1 MKKVACL
8 YAIIVLAFLILP
20 IPMPGTNGTYNAVS
34 NLYWCSDHYS
44 CLHEK
49 AHQMDRQQGWISHSV
64 EWGNAL
70 HLYVIVQSR
79 MDEVDPYTIAILS
92 SFLDYHHKLYYV
104 FNDPSAEL
112 YANIYAMSNGN
123 KEEMPDVLEPFYLW
137 DAND

>member
-1 MKKVACL
+1 MKKIAWI
-8 YAIIVLAFLILP
+8 YAIVVLAFLILP
-20 IPMPGTNGTYNAVS
+20 IPMPGTSGVHNSIS

-49 AHQMDRQQGWISHSV
+49 AHQMDKQQGWISHSV
-64 EWGNAL
+64 EWCNAL

-79 MDEVDPYTIAILS
+79 RDEVDPYTIAIFS
-92 SFLDYHHKLYYV
+92 SFLDYHPKLYYV

-112 YANIYAMSNGN
+112 YADIYAMSNGN
-123 KEEMPDVLEPFYLW
+123 REEMPDALEPFYLW